1 VAMPKLIWLAVIS
14 ASLYTQTLSASGPA
28 VVAKAEQKL
37 WPEPINTPAGFDK
50 ASRASLLIYVAMLKE
65 VQGLSDAQMLEL
77 FKIKSINRN
86 SVEKWLAKEQ
96 ALSLSNFQKAST
108 QCLYDDRPDDDW
120 TCVQSA
126 TMEQLLGSK
135 EYAKPPK
142 ALLAWSENLQG
153 FTRSYLYE
161 QLRLAA
167 LFPKVSS
174 EIDRFNDAEWNGDAL
189 ADRQF
194 YLSFDDGP
202 TRANG
207 NTDRTLKM
215 LTTYKKSAVFF
226 LLGEN
231 LDARLKATNSESLA
245 ALYANQCVASHGWQH
260 VSHAHGA
267 QWQSSVTRTHSLLNS
282 VFTGSASQILPL
294 FRPPY
299 GQRKADS
306 GAFFKAQ
313 SLQVALWNLD
323 SQDWNAQV
331 SANDVLN
338 RMLTLMLIKRHGVLL
353 FHDIHPKANVA
364 LPSLFEALGSSVKWG
379 ACGDL
384 EQQEQR

>member
-1 VAMPKLIWLAVIS
+1 MTLAKLIRLAAIA
-14 ASLYTQTLSASGPA
+14 ASLLAYSLNLCASGPA

-37 WPEPINTPAGFDK
+37 WPEAIDTPEGFDK
-50 ASRASLLIYVAMLKE
+50 ASRASILVYVLMLKE
-65 VQGLSDAQMLEL
+65 MQGLSDAQMIEL
-77 FKIKSINRN
+77 FKIKSINRA

-96 ALSLSNFQKAST
+96 VLSLANYRHASKLCT
-108 QCLYDDRPDDDW
+108 QSDW
-120 TCVQSA
+120 SCVQSVS
-126 TMEQLLGSK
+126 TKELLSS
-135 EYAKPPK
+135 AANVTTPA
-142 ALLAWSENLQG
+142 ALFPWRENLQS
-153 FTRSYLYE
+153 FSRSYVSE

-167 LFPKVSS
+167 LFPKISS

-189 ADRQF
+189 TDREF

-202 TRANG
+202 TGVNG
-207 NTDRTLKM
+207 TTNSTLKM
-215 LTTYKKSAVFF
+215 LAAHKKSAAFF

-231 LDARLKATNSESLA
+231 LEARLKATNVASLGA
-245 ALYANQCVASHGWQH
+245 VYADQCVAAHGWSH
-260 VSHAHGA
+260 VSHAIGE
-267 QWQSSVTRTHSLLNS
+267 QWQSSVIRTHTLLNT
-282 VFTGSASQILPL
+282 VFAGSANQILPL

-313 SLQVALWNLD
+313 SIQVALWNLD

-331 SANDVLN
+331 SSFDVVN

-364 LPSLFEALGSSVKWG
+364 LPSMFAALGSSVHWG
-379 ACGDL
+379 KCGEL
-384 EQQEQR
+384 GR